1 MDNLNFLI
9 DHALCYCSEEI
20 GRMKFN
26 SLIGLAERERV
37 DEALYDDFETA
48 KAREKRLAKEARLQ
62 EIQAKNA
69 ASGKKVKE
77 PTTAK
82 ANKSREASYYRVTC
96 KV

>member
-48 KAREKRLAKEARLQ
+48 KAREVLCFSILVPTSGTVILQ
-62 EIQAKNA
+62 A
-69 ASGKKVKE
+69 
-77 PTTAK
+77 
-82 ANKSREASYYRVTC
+82 
-96 KV
+96 